1 MAFPGTLNINYY
13 RGDTYEFILY
23 PKKADGTI
31 FNLAN
36 YGTPSFRIAPTRGLL
51 GFPNQV
57 EAWAKISDDAGSI
70 LCRIQ
75 PAAGRQLTAGTT
87 YVYDIQITNST
98 TVPATIYTL
107 VTGTVTVTDDV
118 SGASS

>member
-31 FNLAN
+31 FNLIN
-36 YGTPSFRIAPTRGLL
+36 YSSAFKIAAVRGAA
-51 GFPNQV
+51 GVSGQV
-57 EAWAKISDDAGSI
+57 EASATIANDGNSLI
-70 LCRIQ
+70 CRIR
-75 PAAGRQLTAGTT
+75 PADGRQLAAGTT
-87 YVYDIQITNST
+87 YVYDVQITNSS

-107 VTGTVTVTDDV
+107 VTGTISVTDDV
-118 SGASS
+118 TGAA